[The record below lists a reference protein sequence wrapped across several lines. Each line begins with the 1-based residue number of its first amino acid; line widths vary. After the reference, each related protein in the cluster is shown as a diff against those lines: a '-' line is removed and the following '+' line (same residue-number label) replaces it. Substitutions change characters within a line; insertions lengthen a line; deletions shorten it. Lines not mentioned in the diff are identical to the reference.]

1 MKNSN
6 EPINQNRRDFI
17 LKAISTCTLCCV
29 AGPKLLALD
38 KDSIP
43 FVPDDEHKFLKDSG
57 MSIQE
62 VYEFTFKEWYIPAMK
77 NLKEQVGHDR
87 FIEMLKKS
95 SDKLQER
102 KDYEGIDYSDRT
114 LTAFADWM
122 KQICDYWSDRITWEV
137 INEDES
143 VFETRFTECLW
154 AKTFREADAS
164 EIGYAGVCYQDYSM
178 TKAFNPNLEL
188 IRDQTLMEGSDH
200 CHFKWTMKG

>member
-1 MKNSN
+1 MQTENKLA
-6 EPINQNRRDFI
+6 NQNRRGFI
-17 LKAISTCTLCCV
+17 LKAISSCTLCCL
-29 AGPKLLALD
+29 AGPKLIALD
-38 KDSIP
+38 NDSNPI
-43 FVPDDEHKFLKDSG
+43 VSYDEHKFLKDSG
-57 MSIQE
+57 LSIQE
-62 VYEFTFKEWYIPAMK
+62 VYEFAFKEWYIPAMK

>member
-1 MKNSN
+1 MQTENKLA
-6 EPINQNRRDFI
+6 NQNRRGFI
-17 LKAISTCTLCCV
+17 LKAISSCTLCCL
-29 AGPKLLALD
+29 AGPKLIALD
-38 KDSIP
+38 NDSIP
-43 FVPDDEHKFLKDSG
+43 IVSYDEHKFLKDSG
-57 MSIQE
+57 LSIQE
-62 VYEFTFKEWYIPAMK
+62 VYEFAFKEWYIPAMK

>member
-38 KDSIP
+38 KDSNST
-43 FVPDDEHKFLKDSG
+43 VSDDEHKFLKDSG

-95 SDKLQER
+95 SDKLYEP
-102 KDYEGIDYSDRT
+102 KDYEGVNYSDRT
-114 LTAFADWM
+114 LAAFADYE
-122 KQICDYWSDRITWEV
+122 KQICEQYSDCITWEV
-137 INEDES
+137 NEDES
-143 VFETRFTECLW
+143 VFEIKITECLW

-164 EIGYAGVCYQDYSM
+164 EIGYAGVCYMDYGM

-188 IRDQTLMEGSDH
+188 IRDKTLMEGHDH
-200 CHFKWTMKG
+200 CHFKWTVKG